1 MGPKKI
7 KRSLYAGQG
16 IPTNASKTHV
26 HEVLAELTKN
36 LLTKMN
42 TEYKWLAA
50 CTVAVNGGM
59 WGGDRRVKARKKLLT
74 LINECRSHLE
84 MKVWEL
90 DDGWERH
97 NLFYGYWAISAYS
110 NRTGMST
117 EQIIFGNFFTA
128 KGG

>member
-16 IPTNASKTHV
+16 IPSNASETHV
-26 HEVLAELTKN
+26 QEVLAELTTN
-36 LLTKMN
+36 LLKKLD

-59 WGGDRRVKARKKLLT
+59 WGGDRRVASRRKLLS
-74 LINECRSHLE
+74 LINECRSHLG
-84 MKVWEL
+84 MKAWEL
-90 DDGWERH
+90 AKGWERH
-97 NLFYGYWAISAYS
+97 NLYYGYGAISKYS
-110 NRTGMST
+110 NRTGLST
-117 EQIIFGNFFTA
+117 DQIIFGNIFTS